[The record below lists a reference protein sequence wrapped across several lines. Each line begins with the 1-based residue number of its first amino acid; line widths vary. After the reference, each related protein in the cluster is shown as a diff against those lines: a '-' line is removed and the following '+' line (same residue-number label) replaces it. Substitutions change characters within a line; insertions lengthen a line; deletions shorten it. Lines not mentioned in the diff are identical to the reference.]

1 MLLKGDKKRKIK
13 GKQETCRNESQLSY
27 GSVLF
32 MVPEKIFYMEIM
44 DNGGVNTVPGK
55 SFENNVSFIS
65 PMIYSVILEV
75 EIYFPFLK

>member
-1 MLLKGDKKRKIK
+1 
-13 GKQETCRNESQLSY
+13 
-27 GSVLF
+27 

-44 DNGGVNTVPGK
+44 DNGEGVNTVPGK